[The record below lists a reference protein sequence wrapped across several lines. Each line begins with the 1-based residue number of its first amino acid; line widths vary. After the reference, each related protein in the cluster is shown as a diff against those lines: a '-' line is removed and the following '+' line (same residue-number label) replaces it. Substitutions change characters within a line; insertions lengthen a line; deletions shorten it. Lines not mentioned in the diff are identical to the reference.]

1 MEQIELRAET
11 RNVFGKKTKR
21 LRRSGLVPAT
31 LYGPRIEAI
40 SLQVPE
46 RDLRLVVDRAGMNQL
61 ITLWIDQADKP
72 RMTLAREVQRDLI
85 TRSLIH
91 VDLYEVVMTERITA
105 DTPLVLVGESPGV
118 VGKAGLVVRG
128 LNSVE
133 VQGLPGQLPE
143 SIEVDVSV
151 LEEKDQAILVQ
162 DLVVDDAIEILP
174 NPDEVV
180 VKLLPLREVVIEE
193 IVLEEVEAAEVEV
206 ITAAEEREEELAE
219 VVEEAEPPTEEQPE
233 GEGE

>member
-1 MEQIELRAET
+1 MEQIELRAQT

-21 LRRSGLVPAT
+21 LRRSGLIPAT

-46 RDLRLVVDRAGMNQL
+46 RDLRLVLDRAGMNQL
-61 ITLWIDQADKP
+61 IALWIDQADKP
-72 RMTLAREVQRDLI
+72 RMTLAREVQLDLI

-91 VDLYEVVMTERITA
+91 VDLYEVVMTDRITA

-118 VGKAGLVVRG
+118 VSKAGLLVRG
-128 LNSVE
+128 LDSVE
-133 VQGLPGQLPE
+133 VQGLPGELPE

-151 LEEKDQAILVQ
+151 LEEKDQAIFVQ
-162 DLVVDDAIEILP
+162 DLVVDEAIEILT

-180 VKLLPLREVVIEE
+180 VKLLPLREEVIEE

-206 ITAAEEREEELAE
+206 ITAAEELAE

>member
-1 MEQIELRAET
+1 MERIELRAQT

-21 LRRSGLVPAT
+21 LRRSGLIPAT
-31 LYGPRIEAI
+31 LYGPRIESI

-46 RDLRLVVDRAGMNQL
+46 RDLRLVLDRAGMNQL

-118 VGKAGLVVRG
+118 VSKAGLLVRG
-128 LNSVE
+128 LDSVE
-133 VQGLPGQLPE
+133 VQGLPGELPE

-151 LEEKDQAILVQ
+151 LEEKDQAISVQ
-162 DLVVDDAIEILP
+162 DLVVGEAIEILTNP
-174 NPDEVV
+174 NEVV

-193 IVLEEVEAAEVEV
+193 IVPEEVEAAEVEV
-206 ITAAEEREEELAE
+206 ITAAEELAE
-219 VVEEAEPPTEEQPE
+219 VEEEAEPPTEEQAE